1 MTVASK
7 PVVSA
12 RELPDLYSGDR
23 MSREDFHRIYQQTP
37 ESFKAELIG
46 GIVYVASPL
55 KIPHGTSH
63 PYLTT
68 AFLLYAGN
76 TSGVEVGDNT
86 TILLGEDGEPQPDLY
101 LRILPD
107 YGGQS
112 KTTID
117 EENGKEEF
125 VDGAPELIAE
135 IAHSSV
141 AIDLHAKREDYR
153 RYGVREY
160 LVLSLKEQQLRW
172 FDLPNNQ
179 ELRIGDDG
187 ILRAKTFPGLWIH
200 GPALLAKN
208 FEQFMAT
215 LNAGLATPERKEFM
229 RELAVRKR
237 PPA

>member
-7 PVVSA
+7 PIISA
-12 RELPDLYSGDR
+12 RGLPELYSGDR
-23 MSREDFHRIYQQTP
+23 MTREEFHRIYQQTP
-37 ESFKAELIG
+37 ENFKAELIG

-63 PYLTT
+63 PYLAT
-68 AFLLYAGN
+68 AFFLCAGK
-76 TSGVEVGDNT
+76 TPGVEVGDNT
-86 TILLGEDGEPQPDLY
+86 TILLGEEGEPQPDLY

-117 EENGKEEF
+117 EENGEDEF

-160 LVLSLKEQQLRW
+160 FVLSLKEQQLRW
-172 FDLPNNQ
+172 FDLPNDQ
-179 ELRIGDDG
+179 ELRIRDDG

-208 FEQFMAT
+208 VEQFMGT
-215 LNAGLATPERKEFM
+215 LHQGLATPEHESFV
-229 RELAVRKR
+229 RELSARKHR
-237 PPA
+237 SV